1 MDENSYI
8 ECRKD
13 VQENILTL
21 YSYLQNEEEEYYYE
35 WAKERLSQGRNFVV
49 EAIDGKL
56 YFAPSRFVGYKQ
68 NSLEKHEN
76 RLFAANI
83 KEDIWDIG
91 EYDARAYR
99 CDINGNVK
107 LNHSDIN

>member
-35 WAKERLSQGRNFVV
+35 WAKERLSQGRNFV
-49 EAIDGKL
+49 
-56 YFAPSRFVGYKQ
+56 APLNTQRKII
-68 NSLEKHEN
+68 
-76 RLFAANI
+76 R
-83 KEDIWDIG
+83 
-91 EYDARAYR
+91 ARAS
-99 CDINGNVK
+99 G
-107 LNHSDIN
+107 L